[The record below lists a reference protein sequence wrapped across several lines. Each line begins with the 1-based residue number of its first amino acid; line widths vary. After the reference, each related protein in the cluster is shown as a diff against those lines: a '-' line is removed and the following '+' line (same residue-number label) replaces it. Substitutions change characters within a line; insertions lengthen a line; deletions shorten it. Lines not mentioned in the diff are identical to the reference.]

1 MKIIKLRRT
10 TQTKSMKRT
19 TKFAKKCQYSNE
31 F

>member
-1 MKIIKLRRT
+1 LKIIKLRRT